1 MCWEQEEGCQLWSAE
16 AKTQHRHPTR
26 FNHKTWF
33 KSHMFFSVWGGLS
46 YIWLQEPHKY
56 LHAVSRHVGQLS
68 KTQIHSSTGC
78 INYSWDCVS
87 NVAQM
92 LVSKNMCTWHK
103 HELEMQFRACDL
115 AQKKHVHTLF
125 QYVCR
130 VKRGVAAFLLYAVK
144 FCDIFFFFLNSCV
157 PMSLWLNSVSLS
169 SLGKGQ
175 FSLRQRTR
183 NSAEPWGRVAETRHD
198 MEYSADQTSCR
209 RTWIEQSTRTD
220 WTAGLTWQS
229 PAETGIILTAWHV
242 SGLI

>member
-1 MCWEQEEGCQLWSAE
+1 
-16 AKTQHRHPTR
+16 
-26 FNHKTWF
+26 
-33 KSHMFFSVWGGLS
+33 MFFSVWRGLS

-78 INYSWDCVS
+78 INCSWDCVLNRLLKCWS
-87 NVAQM
+87 VKTCAHDTSTNLKCSSEHV
-92 LVSKNMCTWHK
+92 TWHK
-103 HELEMQFRACDL
+103 KKNTFTHYFSMSAEWKEELQPFYGMLWNFA
-115 AQKKHVHTLF
+115 TSF
-125 QYVCR
+125 
-130 VKRGVAAFLLYAVK
+130 
-144 FCDIFFFFLNSCV
+144 FFFFLLFVFCCV

-183 NSAEPWGRVAETRHD
+183 NSAEAWGRVAETRHH
-198 MEYSADQTSCR
+198 MEYSADQTSYR

-220 WTAGLTWQS
+220 RTAGLTWQS

>member
-1 MCWEQEEGCQLWSAE
+1 
-16 AKTQHRHPTR
+16 
-26 FNHKTWF
+26 
-33 KSHMFFSVWGGLS
+33 MFFSVWRGLS

-56 LHAVSRHVGQLS
+56 LHAVSRHVGLLS

-87 NVAQM
+87 NRLLKCWSVKTCAHDTSTN
-92 LVSKNMCTWHK
+92 LKCSSEHVTWHK
-103 HELEMQFRACDL
+103 K
-115 AQKKHVHTLF
+115 KKHVHTLF

-130 VKRGVAAFLLYAVK
+130 VKRGVAAFLWYAVK
-144 FCDIFFFFLNSCV
+144 FCDIFFFVVFCCV

-198 MEYSADQTSCR
+198 VEYSADQTSCR

-220 WTAGLTWQS
+220 RTAGLTWQS

>member
-1 MCWEQEEGCQLWSAE
+1 
-16 AKTQHRHPTR
+16 
-26 FNHKTWF
+26 
-33 KSHMFFSVWGGLS
+33 MFFSVWGGLS

-87 NVAQM
+87 NRLLKCWSVKTCAHDTSTN
-92 LVSKNMCTWHK
+92 LKCSSEHVTWHK
-103 HELEMQFRACDL
+103 
-115 AQKKHVHTLF
+115 KKKKTRSHTISVCLQSEKRSCSLSMVCCEILRHLF
-125 QYVCR
+125 L
-130 VKRGVAAFLLYAVK
+130 FLFV
-144 FCDIFFFFLNSCV
+144 FCCV

-183 NSAEPWGRVAETRHD
+183 NSAEPWGWVAETRHD
-198 MEYSADQTSCR
+198 VEYSADQTSCR